1 MFKTKVNQSLELAVD
16 TTQLDWNLLEVKE
29 GKLSVKAFVGVE
41 GGGPSY
47 KKFGLRLKKLGS
59 SIYGGD
65 DVEISG
71 PDSKLLKFAKASL
84 GVGNKAKNL
93 KDAQKE
99 IDEVGP

>member
-1 MFKTKVNQSLELAVD
+1 M
-16 TTQLDWNLLEVKE
+16 
-29 GKLSVKAFVGVE
+29 
-41 GGGPSY
+41 
-47 KKFGLRLKKLGS
+47 
-59 SIYGGD
+59 YGGD